1 VNLNSPMS
9 SNTYCSDWA
18 SVTQGQIDSFA
29 AVTGDNQ
36 WIHRDNAKSAGSP
49 FNAPIAHGL
58 LMLSFGIR
66 LARESGALT
75 DTTWVLYGFDNL
87 RFRAPVRCGA
97 RIRCLT
103 TIRGVRK
110 LAGKTLLHTQ
120 IAMEIEDQ
128 QIPALV
134 ADCLLLKLDAD
145 VTSTE
150 NSAPWQSIPG

>member
-1 VNLNSPMS
+1 VNLNSPVS
-9 SNTYCSDWA
+9 KNTYCSDWA

-75 DTTWVLYGFDNL
+75 DTTWILYGFDNL

-103 TIRGVRK
+103 TIQGVRK
-110 LAGKTLLHTQ
+110 LADKTLLHTR
-120 IAMEIEDQ
+120 IAMEVEDQ
-128 QIPALV
+128 QIPAFV
-134 ADCLLLKLDAD
+134 ADCLLLNLEAD
-145 VTSTE
+145 IVSTGD
-150 NSAPWQSIPG
+150 SATRQSLPG